1 MQFVQTLNGLLE
13 HVKKVERETIALTKD
28 GQLQLVKFI
37 EKNSLRLDDETLEVM
52 QYQDIIAQQ
61 LSATIEAI
69 ENMQAHLHLFTN
81 AFDQD
86 APSMQESFGEMD
98 DKLTSVLKNAQDK
111 HSAFGGKTQHHNFDD
126 GVEFF

>member
-52 QYQDIIAQQ
+52 QYQDIIAQEC
-61 LSATIEAI
+61 TGEA
-69 ENMQAHLHLFTN
+69 LRFWR
-81 AFDQD
+81 
-86 APSMQESFGEMD
+86 
-98 DKLTSVLKNAQDK
+98 KNTASQ
-111 HSAFGGKTQHHNFDD
+111 F
-126 GVEFF
+126 